1 MKRSA
6 ILAGILLVIYAS
18 HLPAQTDRGYSP
30 PVEREEGWSVAPA
43 GSEGLSEEHLAAM
56 GAAIESGDFGQITS
70 VLIAR
75 NGNIVY
81 ERYFNGTADDLRNT
95 RSVTKTITG
104 ILIGLAIDRGEL
116 AGVDTRI
123 FDLLEP
129 AAVANPDRRKEAIT
143 VEDFLTMSS
152 ILECDDWNQF
162 SRGNEE
168 RMYLIE
174 DWAQFALDLP
184 VKGFPPW
191 QPEPEDTPYGRAF
204 SYCTAGA
211 FLLGRVIEQ
220 ATGMTVQKFADEALF
235 APLGITSVD
244 WQLSPLGHAQTGGG
258 LGLRSRDLL
267 KFAELYNRRGDW
279 NGHRIVPESWVALS
293 LAPHVRIDDN
303 SEYGYLWWL
312 TSVDIGKRTVE
323 AFYMSGSGGNKAFAV
338 PDLDLVAVISSENF
352 GRRDAHELS
361 DGLMLEHVLGSVDEL
376 RVLTD
381 DD

>member
-6 ILAGILLVIYAS
+6 ILACILLLGHAP
-18 HLPAQTDRGYSP
+18 HLPAQVDRGYSP
-30 PVEREEGWSVAPA
+30 PVEKEDGWPVAPA
-43 GSEGLSEEHLAAM
+43 ATEGLSEQRLAAM
-56 GAAIESGDFGQITS
+56 GAVIEGGDFGQITS
-70 VLIAR
+70 VVIAR
-75 NGNIVY
+75 NGTIVY

-104 ILIGLAIDRGEL
+104 MLIGLAIDRGEL

-129 AAVANPDRRKEAIT
+129 AAVANPDPRKEAIT

-191 QPEPEDTPYGRAF
+191 QAKPEDTPYGRAF
-204 SYCTAGA
+204 SYCTAGV

-220 ATGMTVQKFADEALF
+220 VSGITVQKLADETLF
-235 APLGITSVD
+235 APLGIAD
-244 WQLSPLGHAQTGGG
+244 AEWQLSPLGHAQTGGG

-267 KFAELYNRRGDW
+267 KFAELYNRRGEWD
-279 NGHRIVPESWVALS
+279 GRRLVPESWVVTS
-293 LAPHVRIDDN
+293 LTPHARIDDN
-303 SEYGYLWWL
+303 NEYGYLWWL
-312 TSVDIGKRTVE
+312 TSVEIGGRSVE

-338 PDLDLVAVISSENF
+338 PDLDLVAVITSENF

-361 DGLMLEHVLGSVDEL
+361 DALMLEHVLGSVDEL
-376 RVLTD
+376 RAPTD
-381 DD
+381 AD